1 MKAIDGTITLLS
13 FLWIPKAKF
22 YYFYSAPGDSLVIK
36 VKAKKELDGVYLGR
50 FNERPLLSEV
60 YTKDVVWSAK
70 SDTQTLW
77 FIMFLQAGFFEKN
90 EVSFEVWRFNNDSSL
105 KNFNTRV
112 IFERRKVFYV
122 DTLWDSVPK
131 LYKTWR
137 VLIPPL
143 SSSLY
148 GALFDGELSFESDG
162 ENFVLWVAERAYD
175 DSLRFLFGESFFERR
190 RCTSSAFGKVL
201 NAFVVHYVS
210 LDTLKFLRVNLN
222 SCEKFYIPEGKYLL
236 ILENLSTDRVDLVM
250 RLLKVK
256 ITPKEIKRF
265 KYVNFPRREGDS
277 R

>member
-1 MKAIDGTITLLS
+1 MAIDGTVTLLS
-13 FLWIPKAKF
+13 FLWIPKTKF

-77 FIMFLQAGFFEKN
+77 FIMFLQTGFFEKN
-90 EVSFEVWRFNNDSSL
+90 EVSFEVWRFNKDSSL

-122 DTLWDSVPK
+122 DTLWDSAPK

-148 GALFDGELSFESDG
+148 GALFDGELSFDSDG
-162 ENFVLWVAERAYD
+162 ENFVLWVAERSYD
-175 DSLRFLFGESFFERR
+175 DSLRFLFGENFLERR
-190 RCTSSAFGKVL
+190 RCISAVFGKVL

-210 LDTLKFLRVNLN
+210 LDTLKFVRVNLN
-222 SCEKFYIPEGKYLL
+222 SCERFYLPEGKYLL
-236 ILENLSTDRVDLVM
+236 ILENLSTDRVDLVV

-256 ITPKEIKRF
+256 ITPKEIKRY
-265 KYVNFPRREGDS
+265 KYVNFPRREGE
-277 R
+277 

>member
-1 MKAIDGTITLLS
+1 MAIDGTITLLS

-60 YTKDVVWSAK
+60 YTKNVVWSAK

-90 EVSFEVWRFNNDSSL
+90 EVSFEVWRFNKDSSL

-143 SSSLY
+143 SSSFTVPFLMVSSLLNRMEKILY
-148 GALFDGELSFESDG
+148 SGLRKGLTMIPLDFSLGKA
-162 ENFVLWVAERAYD
+162 
-175 DSLRFLFGESFFERR
+175 SLRGEG
-190 RCTSSAFGKVL
+190 A
-201 NAFVVHYVS
+201 H
-210 LDTLKFLRVNLN
+210 
-222 SCEKFYIPEGKYLL
+222 
-236 ILENLSTDRVDLVM
+236 
-250 RLLKVK
+250 RLLSV
-256 ITPKEIKRF
+256 RF
-265 KYVNFPRREGDS
+265 
-277 R
+277 

>member
-1 MKAIDGTITLLS
+1 LKAIDGTITLLS

-36 VKAKKELDGVYLGR
+36 VKANKELDGVYLGR

-60 YTKDVVWSAK
+60 YTKEVVWSAK

-77 FIMFLQAGFFEKN
+77 FIMFLQTGFFEKN

-162 ENFVLWVAERAYD
+162 ENFVLWVAERSYD
-175 DSLRFLFGESFFERR
+175 DSLRFLFGENFLERR
-190 RCTSSAFGKVL
+190 RCISAVFGKVL
-201 NAFVVHYVS
+201 NAFIVHHVS
-210 LDTLKFLRVNLN
+210 LDTLKFVRVSLN
-222 SCEKFYIPEGKYLL
+222 SCEKLYIPEGKYLL
-236 ILENLSTDRVDLVM
+236 ILENLSTDRVDLVV

-256 ITPKEIKRF
+256 ITPKEIKRY
-265 KYVNFPRREGDS
+265 KYVSFPRREGD
-277 R
+277 

>member
-36 VKAKKELDGVYLGR
+36 VKANKELDGVYLGR

-60 YTKDVVWSAK
+60 YTKEVVWSAK

-77 FIMFLQAGFFEKN
+77 FIMFLQTGFFEKN

-162 ENFVLWVAERAYD
+162 ENFVLWVAERSYD
-175 DSLRFLFGESFFERR
+175 DSLRFLFGESFLERR
-190 RCTSSAFGKVL
+190 RCISAVFGKVL
-201 NAFVVHYVS
+201 NAFIVHHVS
-210 LDTLKFLRVNLN
+210 LDTLKFVRVSLN
-222 SCEKFYIPEGKYLL
+222 SCEKLYIPEGKYLL
-236 ILENLSTDRVDLVM
+236 ILENLSTDRVDLVV

-256 ITPKEIKRF
+256 LIPKEIKRY
-265 KYVNFPRREGDS
+265 KYVSFPRREGD
-277 R
+277 

>member
-1 MKAIDGTITLLS
+1 LKAIDGTITLLS

-22 YYFYSAPGDSLVIK
+22 YYFYSAPDDSLVIK

-50 FNERPLLSEV
+50 FNERPLFSEV
-60 YTKDVVWSAK
+60 YTKEVVWSAK

-77 FIMFLQAGFFEKN
+77 FIMFLQVGFFEKN

-162 ENFVLWVAERAYD
+162 ENFVLWVADRSYD

-190 RCTSSAFGKVL
+190 RCTSAAFGKVL
-201 NAFVVHYVS
+201 NALVVHYVS
-210 LDTLKFLRVNLN
+210 LDTVRFLRVNLN
-222 SCEKFYIPEGKYLL
+222 SCERFHLPEGKYLL
-236 ILENLSTDRVDLVM
+236 ILENLSTDRVDLVV

-256 ITPKEIKRF
+256 LTPKEIKRY
-265 KYVNFPRREGDS
+265 KYVSFPRREGDS